1 MKAKRVSLLLLFALM
16 LAIPSAVFADD
27 DGHVPDFIS
36 ADPNTGTMY
45 VDMDQLTFTGT
56 YEVPPGDG
64 NPGMLV
70 TIPGTEVSTCVGCM
84 TFDMYTTADGQTVAM
99 PTAFTTILIDA
110 TGQNP
115 FGQEPVYALG
125 GDALLAPALFGT
137 LDSEWGISG
146 GDAASTYANL
156 YQYWLGLGPG
166 GNPNGALADADSGG
180 LDPFAMLKL
189 NIALNLPGDPNNR
202 GLTFVGGLFVGDL
215 TTNCS
220 SPACSNTS
228 LRPVAGRRPPRRQPT
243 PQPTARPTVQP
254 TPVVNIVTVN
264 CPLDP
269 RVDQADPASTI
280 QATKLSP
287 NFPLVVGQDPE
298 KTGVTLSL
306 SMQVPPVYFSFNVLR
321 EYTDAACVWG
331 GFGYNGDTCG
341 GTASSEWY
349 TSTTIVQ
356 KCERVTET
364 YEDRLAVFN
373 ATADLSDGSIAWI
386 EGELAAK
393 YPGARVYQPNW
404 SLFPGVCGGGSVG
417 AASFS
422 AQCSKIQ
429 IADPGKWIVNISGST
444 TGTKV
449 SPPRGFSWS
458 RQVFDVALM
467 EVALT
472 K

>member
-1 MKAKRVSLLLLFALM
+1 MKAKRASLLLLFALM
-16 LAIPSAVFADD
+16 IAIPSAVFADD
-27 DGHVPDFIS
+27 NVPGFVS
-36 ADPNTGTMY
+36 AGPTGEIY
-45 VDMDQLTFTGT
+45 LDMDQLTFTGT

-84 TFDMYTTADGQTVAM
+84 TFDMYTTPDGQTVAM

-115 FGQEPVYALG
+115 FGQEPSYALG
-125 GDALLAPALFGT
+125 ADALLAPALFGT

-189 NIALNLPGDPNNR
+189 NIALNLPGNPNNR
-202 GLTFVGGLFVGDL
+202 GLTFVGGVFVFDDAIPT
-215 TTNCS
+215 TTNC
-220 SPACSNTS
+220 AGTFCGNAN
-228 LRPVAGRRPPRRQPT
+228 LRPVAGRQPPRRQPT

-306 SMQVPPVYFSFNVLR
+306 SMQVPPVFYSYNVLR
-321 EYTDAACVWG
+321 EYTEASCAWG
-331 GFGYNGDTCG
+331 GPGAAGDNCG
-341 GTASSEWY
+341 GKGNEWF
-349 TSTTIVQ
+349 TSITIIQ

-373 ATADLSDGSIAWI
+373 AAANLSDGSIAWI

-393 YPGARVYQPNW
+393 YPGAHVYQANW